1 MRQREHDMSTPM
13 HAIRF
18 VVQGK
23 VQGVWFRDSTRER
36 ALALNLRGHAD
47 NRPDGTVE
55 VLAAGDPEALD
66 ALAEW
71 LRHGP
76 PLARVVAVSRNPA
89 NPAEAG
95 DGFTIG

>member
-1 MRQREHDMSTPM
+1 MSTPM
-13 HAIRF
+13 HANRF
-18 VVQGK
+18 VVHGK

-36 ALALNLRGHAD
+36 ALALHLRGHAH
-47 NRPDGTVE
+47 NRADGTVE
-55 VLAAGDPEALD
+55 VLAAGEPKALD
-66 ALAEW
+66 ELAEW

-76 PLARVVAVSRNPA
+76 PLACVDAVSRDSA